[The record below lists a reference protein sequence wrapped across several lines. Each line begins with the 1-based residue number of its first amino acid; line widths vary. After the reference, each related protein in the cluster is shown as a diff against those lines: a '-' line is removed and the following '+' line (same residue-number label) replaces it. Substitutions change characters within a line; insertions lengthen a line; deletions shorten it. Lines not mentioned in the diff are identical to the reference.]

1 MGRMWR
7 SVRYATDSGR
17 MPRKYMKKKR
27 EELAAVAEET
37 GIDRKLFLAEFSGGR
52 GSRTERRFSS
62 SHRVLCSRATARAA
76 VTNSASGSAT
86 HTSTIP
92 ASGGRA
98 AGKNSPSAQNA
109 IPMTPDRKKPHA
121 EETAVTPGVSRTV
134 IRGDKRLY
142 CLTDSAEQCL
152 KERHD
157 RRGNTVHGKLR
168 RPAVAHNLI
177 VHQDG
182 ENDRPQIKHSCSCPC
197 RNDAGKPPPRA
208 VRTDNAERAAFQ
220 EKVA

>member
-1 MGRMWR
+1 
-7 SVRYATDSGR
+7 
-17 MPRKYMKKKR
+17 MKKKR

-37 GIDRKLFLAEFSGGR
+37 GIDRKRFLAEFSGGR

-76 VTNSASGSAT
+76 VTNSASGSVT
-86 HTSTIP
+86 HTPTIP
-92 ASGGRA
+92 ASGGREKLSERA
-98 AGKNSPSAQNA
+98 ERDSHDG
-109 IPMTPDRKKPHA
+109 DRKKPHA
-121 EETAVTPGVSRTV
+121 EKTAVPPVVSRTV
-134 IRGDKRLY
+134 ICGDKRLY
-142 CLTDSAEQCL
+142 CLTDSAEQRL
-152 KERHD
+152 KERHN

-182 ENDRPQIKHSCSCPC
+182 ENDRPQIKHARSCPC